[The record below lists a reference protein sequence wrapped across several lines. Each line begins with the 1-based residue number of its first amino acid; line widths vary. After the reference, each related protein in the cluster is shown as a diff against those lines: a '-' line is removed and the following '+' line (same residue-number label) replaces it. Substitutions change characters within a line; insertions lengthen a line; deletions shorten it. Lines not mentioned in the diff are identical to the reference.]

1 MIYYK
6 LKIGEFAVGIGNII
20 ARLFS
25 KPVEPARIG
34 EAEITRAIQAVR
46 ASVSPNEQPK
56 PPVVE
61 KSQPP
66 KEQDDKR
73 NLAPTN
79 DIGHS
84 GYPSTKA
91 RYSIASYGHRREDAI
106 DDSYHDIT
114 LNTMRSVAFG
124 RELVSLVN
132 AKCGGKASLCYSA
145 AGISRQVY
153 SRIISD
159 TTSRVARRTAYQ
171 LCVGLALNRSE
182 ADAFLATAGYAF
194 TPHDIESQAFAY
206 CLQNGIYNLFDIN
219 EILVRLGCEPITI
232 G

>member
-1 MIYYK
+1 M
-6 LKIGEFAVGIGNII
+6 GFCNTI
-20 ARLFS
+20 ARLFR

-34 EAEITRAIQAVR
+34 EAEIVKAIQAVH
-46 ASVSPNEQPK
+46 ASVTPNEQPK

-61 KSQPP
+61 KPRPTKEHGVEQQP
-66 KEQDDKR
+66 E
-73 NLAPTN
+73 PTN
-79 DIGHS
+79 SDIGCS
-84 GYPSTKA
+84 ECSSTNV

-106 DDSYHDIT
+106 DDFYKDIT

-132 AKCGGKASLCYSA
+132 AKCGGKASLCYRA

>member
-1 MIYYK
+1 M
-6 LKIGEFAVGIGNII
+6 GIGNII
-20 ARLFS
+20 ARLFR

-46 ASVSPNEQPK
+46 ASVTPNEQPK

-91 RYSIASYGHRREDAI
+91 RHSIASYGSQREKAI

-114 LNTMRSVAFG
+114 RSMMQSVAFG
-124 RELVSLVN
+124 RALVSLVN
-132 AKCGGKASLCYSA
+132 TKCGGKASLCYRA

-159 TTSRVARRTAYQ
+159 STSRVARRTAYQ
-171 LCVGLALNRSE
+171 LCVGLALSRRE
-182 ADAFLATAGYAF
+182 ADTFLAAAGYAF